1 MGTRAA
7 EEADAAGA
15 TDVLVAADASG
26 GGGGDGAGLEDFAG
40 ATGGVEVPESAGFW
54 PHAESNT
61 AAPSRA
67 GQRRDKSSLVIE
79 QVSFINAVIPSA
91 FQI

>member
-1 MGTRAA
+1 MGTRVAD
-7 EEADAAGA
+7 EADGAGA
-15 TDVLVAADASG
+15 RDALVAADGA
-26 GGGGDGAGLEDFAG
+26 GDGAGDDAGLADFAG